1 MMGFLTT
8 KDMGIDLGTA
18 NTLIYVKDSG
28 IVLNEPSVIAIDK
41 RRDVV
46 IAVGDEAKD
55 MIGKA
60 PDNILVV
67 RPLRDG
73 VISDFDRTADMLK
86 AFINK
91 ATAANRIRNFR
102 VVVGV
107 PSGVTNVEK
116 KAVEE
121 VVRQLGASEVYILEE
136 PMAAAIGAGLD
147 VDSST
152 ACMIADIG
160 GGTTDIAIIALMGIV
175 NKNSIRHAGDKF
187 NEAIIQYIRKRYSL
201 NIGEKTAERLKVE
214 AGAACLDVDEN
225 GDEIITT
232 VKASGLDLLTGLPK
246 EIDVTNRDI
255 MLGLQE
261 SIDIVI
267 DGIKATI
274 EEAKPE
280 VAADIAAHGMVL
292 AGGGA
297 LIRNLDKLITK
308 RTGIAATVADNAF
321 EAVAVGTG
329 MSLNDIEKLKI
340 YASSIKRR

>member
-1 MMGFLTT
+1 MGFLTT

-18 NTLIYVKDSG
+18 NTLIYVKGKG

-46 IAVGDEAKD
+46 IAVGEPAKD

-86 AFINK
+86 AFITK
-91 ATAANRIRNFR
+91 ATSSNRIRNFR

-107 PSGVTNVEK
+107 PSGVTEVEK
-116 KAVEE
+116 RAVEE
-121 VVRQLGASEVYILEE
+121 VVRQMGASEVFILEE

-160 GGTTDIAIIALMGIV
+160 GGTTDIAIIALRGIV
-175 NKNSIRHAGDKF
+175 NKTSIRHAGDKF
-187 NEAIIQYIRKRYSL
+187 NEAIIQYVRKRYSL
-201 NIGEKTAERLKVE
+201 SIGEKTAERLKIE
-214 AGAACLDVDEN
+214 AGAACLDIDEE
-225 GDEIITT
+225 GDEIIET
-232 VKASGLDLLTGLPK
+232 VSASGLDLLTGLPK
-246 EIDVTNRDI
+246 VIEVTNRDI

-261 SIDIVI
+261 SIDIVV
-267 DGIKATI
+267 DGIRATI
-274 EEAKPE
+274 EAAKPE
-280 VAADIAAHGMVL
+280 IAADIAANGMVL
-292 AGGGA
+292 AGGGG
-297 LIRNLDKLITK
+297 LIKNLDKLVTK
-308 RTGIAATVADNAF
+308 RTGVKATVAENAF
-321 EAVAVGTG
+321 EAVAIGTG
-329 MSLNDIEKLKI
+329 ISLNDIEKLKI

>member
-1 MMGFLTT
+1 MGFLTT

-18 NTLIYVKDSG
+18 NTLIYVKGKG

-46 IAVGDEAKD
+46 IAVGEEAKE

-86 AFINK
+86 LFITK
-91 ATAANRIRNFR
+91 ATSSNRIRNFR

-107 PSGVTNVEK
+107 PSGVTEVEK
-116 KAVEE
+116 RAVEE
-121 VVRQLGASEVYILEE
+121 VVRQMGASEVFILEE

-175 NKNSIRHAGDKF
+175 NKTSIRHAGDKF
-187 NEAIIQYIRKRYSL
+187 NEAIIQYVRKRYSL
-201 NIGEKTAERLKVE
+201 SIGEKTAERLKIE
-214 AGAACLDVDEN
+214 AGAACLDIDEE
-225 GDEIITT
+225 GDEIIET
-232 VKASGLDLLTGLPK
+232 VSASGLDLLTGLPK
-246 EIDVTNRDI
+246 VIEVTNRDI

-261 SIDIVI
+261 SIDIVV
-267 DGIKATI
+267 DGIRATI
-274 EEAKPE
+274 EAAKPE
-280 VAADIAAHGMVL
+280 IAADIAANGMVL
-292 AGGGA
+292 AGGGG
-297 LIRNLDKLITK
+297 LIKNLDKLVTK
-308 RTGIAATVADNAF
+308 RTGVKATVADNAF
-321 EAVAVGTG
+321 EAVAIGTG
-329 MSLNDIEKLKI
+329 ISLNDIEKLKI

>member
-1 MMGFLTT
+1 MGFLTT

-18 NTLIYVKDSG
+18 NTLIYLKDVG

-41 RRDVV
+41 RRNVI
-46 IAVGDEAKD
+46 IAVGESAKE

-86 AFINK
+86 AFISR
-91 ATAANRIRNFR
+91 ATSSNRIRNFR

-121 VVRQLGASEVYILEE
+121 VVRQMGASEVYILDE

-175 NKNSIRHAGDKF
+175 NKTSIRHAGDKF

-201 NIGEKTAERLKVE
+201 NIGEKTAERLKIE
-214 AGAACLDVDEN
+214 AGAALLDVDEN
-225 GDEIITT
+225 GEEIIET

-246 EIDVTNRDI
+246 VIDVTNRDI

-261 SIDIVI
+261 SIDIVV

-280 VAADIAAHGMVL
+280 IAADIAANGMVL
-292 AGGGA
+292 AGGGGK
-297 LIRNLDKLITK
+297 IKNLDKLVTR
-308 RTGIAATVADNAF
+308 RTGIEARVAENAF
-321 EAVAVGTG
+321 EAVAIGTG
-329 MSLNDIEKLKI
+329 VSLNDIEKLKI

>member
-28 IVLNEPSVIAIDK
+28 IVLNETSVIAIDK

-46 IAVGDEAKD
+46 IAVGDEAKE
-55 MIGKA
+55 MIGKT
-60 PDNILVV
+60 PDNILAV

-73 VISDFDRTADMLK
+73 VISDFDRTAEMLK
-86 AFINK
+86 AFI
-91 ATAANRIRNFR
+91 TAANRIRNFR

-107 PSGVTNVEK
+107 PSGVTEVEK
-116 KAVEE
+116 RAVEE
-121 VVRQLGASEVYILEE
+121 VVRQMGASEVYILEE

-201 NIGEKTAERLKVE
+201 NIGEKTAERLKIE

-280 VAADIAAHGMVL
+280 IAADIAANGMVL
-292 AGGGA
+292 SGGGGM
-297 LIRNLDKLITK
+297 IRNLDKLVTK
-308 RTGIAATVADNAF
+308 RTGIQARVADNAF

-329 MSLNDIEKLKI
+329 TSLNDIEKLKI

>member
-1 MMGFLTT
+1 MGFLTT

-18 NTLIYVKDSG
+18 NTLIYVKGKG

-46 IAVGDEAKD
+46 IAVGAEAKE

-86 AFINK
+86 AFITK
-91 ATAANRIRNFR
+91 ATSSNRIRNFR

-107 PSGVTNVEK
+107 PSGVTEVEK
-116 KAVEE
+116 RAVEE
-121 VVRQLGASEVYILEE
+121 VVRQMGASEVFILEE

-175 NKNSIRHAGDKF
+175 NKTSIRHAGDKF
-187 NEAIIQYIRKRYSL
+187 NEAIIQYVRKRYSL
-201 NIGEKTAERLKVE
+201 SIGEKTAERLKIE
-214 AGAACLDVDEN
+214 AGAACLDIDEE
-225 GDEIITT
+225 GDEIIET
-232 VKASGLDLLTGLPK
+232 VSASGLDLLTGLPK
-246 EIDVTNRDI
+246 VIEVTNRDI

-261 SIDIVI
+261 SIDIVV
-267 DGIKATI
+267 DGIRSTI
-274 EEAKPE
+274 EAAKPE
-280 VAADIAAHGMVL
+280 IAADIAANGMVL
-292 AGGGA
+292 AGGGG
-297 LIRNLDKLITK
+297 LIKNLDKLVTK
-308 RTGIAATVADNAF
+308 RTGVQATVADNAF
-321 EAVAVGTG
+321 EAVAIGTG
-329 MSLNDIEKLKI
+329 ISLNDIEKLKI